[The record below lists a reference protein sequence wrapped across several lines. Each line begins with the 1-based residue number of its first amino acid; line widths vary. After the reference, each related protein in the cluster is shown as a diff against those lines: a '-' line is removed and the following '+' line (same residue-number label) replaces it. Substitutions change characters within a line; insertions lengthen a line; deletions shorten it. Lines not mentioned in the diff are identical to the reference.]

1 MSELKNPLF
10 DNERDLLERQK
21 EEYKN
26 ALMGDVA
33 QLKTQSQE
41 IGKKVAIAGGVLM
54 AGLLLSRMF
63 GGSKKK
69 SKKLTKEGPSAVP
82 VGYIPPIPP
91 EAGYQHYN
99 PLVHEQAQGY
109 NMPPE
114 AIHYAPPHQGQHTGV
129 AKSFMNSELVQM
141 LTSQLAALLMVYLTK
156 KVEEYLNSVSKNPDI
171 APIPIVVSDTEAT
184 EYYPEEDAL

>member
-10 DNERDLLERQK
+10 DNERELLERQK
-21 EEYKN
+21 EEYKS

-69 SKKLTKEGPSAVP
+69 V
-82 VGYIPPIPP
+82 
-91 EAGYQHYN
+91 
-99 PLVHEQAQGY
+99 
-109 NMPPE
+109 
-114 AIHYAPPHQGQHTGV
+114 
-129 AKSFMNSELVQM
+129 
-141 LTSQLAALLMVYLTK
+141 
-156 KVEEYLNSVSKNPDI
+156 KN
-171 APIPIVVSDTEAT
+171 
-184 EYYPEEDAL
+184 